1 MNDNG
6 TKEKRKRDD
15 LETPD
20 MPSSRD
26 VLRRLMVLIGV
37 LLGIVIYSTGWRIT
51 GINLDET
58 QDETRQQSLQRA
70 LSELFSPD
78 LLDQTGDS
86 EFVAVRFMKGC
97 PEDGDLDIEQ
107 PAVESGAPYIELSAY
122 CADRDEIVTVEG
134 FGFHTD
140 SIGRV
145 FVVRSSGNRQPF
157 VVDGKQNAVDNS
169 IFDIGSEGTFSV
181 DVVVPNFRG
190 SDGDI
195 VDIEV
200 RASWP
205 TTAPRP
211 SETTK
216 DVTIKI
222 IETVFLAL
230 MATTLAVPFA
240 VVLSFTAARNL
251 MRQVYL
257 PLGESLVGFIL
268 LPVGFV
274 LGALLIGPIG
284 DVGVELFDRY
294 ESEATSWLTTIGA
307 PVVAIILYTVVAR
320 FVREIEFSGE
330 ISRLRDLVLSL
341 LMFITVIF
349 VLGAIGTFLV
359 QSGTLLIDNVFYD
372 FDIGEILTIQSS
384 DLGLVLKTVG
394 EVVQMTISIFA
405 ALGGAFILAG
415 YSQGLT
421 SRMIGKVRGQQSH
434 IMGGV
439 LGVLGGAILM
449 MLTMALGIVA
459 PLLIVIPPVAVTV
472 LALPVIMRL
481 YDQVVSGGTRK
492 PGENGS
498 MGDQTL
504 RSVVQIVAALVV
516 LYLSAEFLDMVK
528 IIARERIP
536 EANDITILGIT
547 LPVLVAKAGLLGAI
561 FGGAGG
567 AIAGTHS
574 LFPLGMVV
582 YFTSRTT
589 LNALR
594 SIEPLIMGIV
604 FVIWV
609 SAGPFAGM
617 LALGLH
623 SIASL
628 GKLYSEQIESIDA
641 GPIEAIQ
648 ATGANRLQTIVYAVV
663 PQIVPPYI
671 AFTMYRWDINVRM
684 STIIGFVG
692 GGGIGFLLQQQINLL
707 RYKQAGVAVLAI
719 AIVVSVLDYASAT
732 IRERIV

>member
-1 MNDNG
+1 MVNNNNNEA
-6 TKEKRKRDD
+6 KPKSSP
-15 LETPD
+15 LQSPPP
-20 MPSSRD
+20 PSSRD
-26 VLRRLMVLIGV
+26 ILRRLVVLIGILV
-37 LLGIVIYSTGWRIT
+37 GVIIYSTGWRIT
-51 GINLDET
+51 GINLEET

-86 EFVAVRFMKGC
+86 EVVPIRFMKGC
-97 PEDGDLDIEQ
+97 PEDGALDIEQ
-107 PAVESGAPYIELSAY
+107 PVVEEDGPYVELSAY
-122 CADRDEIVTVEG
+122 CADRDEIVTVQG
-134 FGFHTD
+134 FGFH
-140 SIGRV
+140 SEAIGKV
-145 FVVRSSGNRQPF
+145 FVVRASGNRQPF
-157 VVDGKQNAVDNS
+157 VVSGQENTVDSS
-169 IFDIGSEGTFSV
+169 IFDVSNDGTFTV

-190 SDGDI
+190 SEGDI
-195 VDIEV
+195 VDLEV
-200 RASWP
+200 RAEWP
-205 TTAPRP
+205 ISAPRP
-211 SETTK
+211 SGTTR

-240 VVLSFTAARNL
+240 FVLSFTAARNL

-268 LPVGFV
+268 LPVGFL
-274 LGALLIGPIG
+274 LGALVIGPIG
-284 DVGVELFDRY
+284 HLGVDLFEQT
-294 ESEATSWLTTIGA
+294 ESEATNWLLTIGA
-307 PVVAIILYTVVAR
+307 PIGAIVLFAV
-320 FVREIEFSGE
+320 
-330 ISRLRDLVLSL
+330 ISRFASQIDLEGEAAHFRGFGLNIL
-341 LMFITVIF
+341 LLITVIF
-349 VLGAIGTFLV
+349 VLGAAATFLV
-359 QSGTLLIDNVFYD
+359 QSGTVLMDNEFYNI
-372 FDIGEILTIQSS
+372 DIGEVLTLQSA

-405 ALGGAFILAG
+405 SLGGVFLLA
-415 YSQGLT
+415 SFSTSLT
-421 SRMIGKVRGQQSH
+421 SRLIGKVRGRPSH

-439 LGVLGGAILM
+439 LGVLGGALLM
-449 MLTMALGIVA
+449 MLTTALGTVA

-472 LALPVIMRL
+472 LGLPLVMRL
-481 YDQVVSGGTRK
+481 YDQLVNDGPYK
-492 PGENGS
+492 PGENGV
-498 MGDQTL
+498 GEQTIRVL
-504 RSVVQIVAALVV
+504 VQIGAAVIIFV
-516 LYLSAEFLDMVK
+516 LAASFLDMVQ

-536 EANDITILGIT
+536 EADNTTLLGIT
-547 LPVLVAKAGLLGAI
+547 LPVLVVKGGVVGAVLGGI
-561 FGGAGG
+561 GG

-582 YFTSRTT
+582 YYTSRTT

-623 SIASL
+623 SIAAL
-628 GKLYSEQIESIDA
+628 GKLYSEQIESIDT

-663 PQIVPPYI
+663 PQIIPPYI

-719 AIVVSVLDYASAT
+719 AIVVSALDYASAS